1 MDTEQFKITMENL
14 KCCAANFSFIHL
26 HGLTD
31 KDVLIANR
39 MYDLILNSR
48 DKARPTPG
56 DIIVCCS
63 DRVTYEYG
71 HLEADIKNEYSSI
84 CTQPYTPF
92 VFDDVDMPYFSTS
105 GGYWISETD
114 PKMFEYIGERK
125 KMFSTWGHNGACASG
140 AVHFE
145 VLVNAWK
152 LYREDIY

>member
-1 MDTEQFKITMENL
+1 MDTEQFVITKETLKRYSQNL
-14 KCCAANFSFIHL
+14 LFNRM

-39 MYDLILNSR
+39 MHDLILNSR
-48 DKARPTPG
+48 DKSRPTPG

-63 DRVTYEYG
+63 DQISYEYG
-71 HLEADIKNEYSSI
+71 HLNTDIKTEYCSI
-84 CTQPYTPF
+84 CTQAYTPF
-92 VFDDVDMPYFSTS
+92 VFDDLDMPYFSTS

-125 KMFSTWGHNGACASG
+125 KLFCTWGHDGACAGG
-140 AVHFE
+140 AVYFE